1 MAPSHPKH
9 CAALGIPTV
18 LRWTL
23 GLALAGAFLAACAD
37 AAPGPSSPGAAVS
50 SPQPSYVVYPPPG
63 TAAVEND
70 PICEYARNTAFPVVK
85 RSFAMLECDRLLSR
99 ATEPVTKPVISTAT
113 APPTQPPAGPPAGIC
128 TALDLGARF
137 GGGGFGGGN
146 DFGEIWIWNLSPR
159 PCRLSG
165 AVTFAAHYAD
175 GARDDDAVANRSV
188 RPVSLT
194 LPSGMAAPRNGADP
208 SAYLIAR
215 LMGPERDDPTQPNGS
230 CRPQDERTPAT
241 FVLSLGSVTVRVT
254 NNDPS
259 SSQNTSVYGCHGAVL
274 LEGVQL
280 PQTG

>member
-1 MAPSHPKH
+1 
-9 CAALGIPTV
+9 
-18 LRWTL
+18 
-23 GLALAGAFLAACAD
+23 
-37 AAPGPSSPGAAVS
+37 
-50 SPQPSYVVYPPPG
+50 
-63 TAAVEND
+63 
-70 PICEYARNTAFPVVK
+70 
-85 RSFAMLECDRLLSR
+85 
-99 ATEPVTKPVISTAT
+99 
-113 APPTQPPAGPPAGIC
+113 
-128 TALDLGARF
+128 
-137 GGGGFGGGN
+137 
-146 DFGEIWIWNLSPR
+146 
-159 PCRLSG
+159 
-165 AVTFAAHYAD
+165 VTFAAHYAD